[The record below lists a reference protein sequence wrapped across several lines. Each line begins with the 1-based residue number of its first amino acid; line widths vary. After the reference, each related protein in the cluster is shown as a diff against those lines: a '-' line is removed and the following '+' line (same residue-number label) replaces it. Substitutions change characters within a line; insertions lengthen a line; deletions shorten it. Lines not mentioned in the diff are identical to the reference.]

1 MIPGVMFSNGH
12 LWKQQRRFGL
22 VTMRKMGVGKKDQEC
37 QIQEEACH
45 LVEYLRGTNGMC
57 LCSAFG
63 SVWVVVILL
72 KNG

>member
-1 MIPGVMFSNGH
+1 
-12 LWKQQRRFGL
+12 
-22 VTMRKMGVGKKDQEC
+22 MGVGKKDQEC
-37 QIQEEACH
+37 QIQEEAYR

-63 SVWVVVILL
+63 SVWAVVILL